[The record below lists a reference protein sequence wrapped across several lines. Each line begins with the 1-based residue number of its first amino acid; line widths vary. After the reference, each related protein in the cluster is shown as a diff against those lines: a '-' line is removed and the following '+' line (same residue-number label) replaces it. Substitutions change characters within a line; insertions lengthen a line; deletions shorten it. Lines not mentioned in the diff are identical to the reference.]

1 MKTFEAIEHM
11 LKQTKTS
18 KRSLSLCIGKSE
30 NYLVNS
36 LATNKDMSAMN
47 LARIAKEMGYTVQIV
62 GHDDVLT
69 IDSSSDK
76 KSEPIEKE

>member
-18 KRSLSLCIGKSE
+18 KRSLSLRIGKSE

-36 LATNKDMSAMN
+36 IASNKDMSAMN
-47 LARIAKEMGYTVQIV
+47 LARIAHEMGYALQIT
-62 GHDDVLT
+62 GHGEMLA
-69 IDSSSDK
+69 IDSPSDQENSSV
-76 KSEPIEKE
+76 